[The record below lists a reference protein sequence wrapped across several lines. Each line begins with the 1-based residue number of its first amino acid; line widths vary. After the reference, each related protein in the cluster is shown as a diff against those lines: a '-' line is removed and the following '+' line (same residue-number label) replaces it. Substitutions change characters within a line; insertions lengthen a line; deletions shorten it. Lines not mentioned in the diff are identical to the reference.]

1 MGDGEKHN
9 VRLEVRSLSPA
20 LGVEVR
26 NADLSKPEDNEQF
39 EAVHQAL
46 LDHNV
51 VVLRDQ
57 DISPADH
64 VAFSRRFG
72 ELEYHVL
79 NQFLLPEHPEIL
91 QVSNKRVDGKPVGL
105 QDAGRE
111 WHSDLSYMKIPSL
124 GSLLRAIE
132 LPPTDGDT
140 LFGNLYAA
148 YAGLSNEMKD
158 RLGKI
163 KVRHSYENYL
173 NRKKVESASEQPTLT
188 ADQKAQV
195 PTATHPLVR
204 THPISG
210 RKALFVSPSL
220 TVGIEGMSDPDAQAL
235 LQELNDHATQPEF
248 VYRHEWQ
255 VNDVVFWDN
264 RSTIHLA
271 EPYDPK
277 YTRHM
282 HRTTIRG
289 RPVA

>member
-1 MGDGEKHN
+1 MS
-9 VRLEVRSLSPA
+9 LEVRSLSSA
-20 LGVEVR
+20 LGVEVLG
-26 NADLSKPEDNEQF
+26 ADLSKPEDDEQF
-39 EAVHQAL
+39 ETVHQAL
-46 LDHNV
+46 LNHNV

-72 ELEYHVL
+72 KLEHHVL

-105 QDAGRE
+105 QDAGRK

-132 LPPTDGDT
+132 LPPADGDT

-148 YAGLSNEMKD
+148 YDRLSNEMKS

-163 KVRHSYENYL
+163 MVRHSYEDYL

-188 ADQKAQV
+188 ANQKAQV

-204 THPISG
+204 THPING

-220 TVGIEGMSDPDAQAL
+220 TVGIDGMGDPEAQAL
-235 LQELNDHATQPEF
+235 LRELSAHATQPEF
-248 VYRHEWQ
+248 VYRHKWQ
-255 VNDVVFWDN
+255 VNDIVFWDN

-289 RPVA
+289 GPVA

>member
-1 MGDGEKHN
+1 MEKNN
-9 VRLEVRSLSPA
+9 VSLEVRSLSSA
-20 LGVEVR
+20 LGVEVLG
-26 NADLSKPEDNEQF
+26 ADLSKPEDDEQF
-39 EAVHQAL
+39 ETVHQAL
-46 LDHNV
+46 LNHNV

-72 ELEYHVL
+72 KLEHHVL

-105 QDAGRE
+105 QDAGRK

-132 LPPTDGDT
+132 LPPADGDT

-148 YAGLSNEMKD
+148 YDRLSNEMKS

-163 KVRHSYENYL
+163 MVRHSYEDYL

-188 ADQKAQV
+188 ANQKAQV

-204 THPISG
+204 THPING

-220 TVGIEGMSDPDAQAL
+220 TVGIDGMGDPEAQAL
-235 LQELNDHATQPEF
+235 LRELSAHATQPEF
-248 VYRHEWQ
+248 VYRHKWQ
-255 VNDVVFWDN
+255 VNDIVFWDN

-289 RPVA
+289 GPVA